1 MTKDTYSNL
10 KPITAVT
17 PAAVGTTGIA
27 GGKLSAT
34 LDRKGYG
41 AVTFVAMRGVSAAA
55 TDTINFVVYEADATD
70 ATFTSVADAD
80 LIGTE
85 LGARMLGST
94 ASISKLGYKGN
105 KRYLKI
111 RAYGLGTATSV
122 VSVSAQM
129 RPIHLPAA

>member
-1 MTKDTYSNL
+1 MSKDSYSNL

-27 GGKLSAT
+27 GGKLSAAI
-34 LDRKGYG
+34 DRKGYG
-41 AVTFVAMRGVSAAA
+41 AVTFINMRGVSAAA
-55 TDTINFVVYEADATD
+55 TDTINHVLYEADATD
-70 ATFTSVADAD
+70 ATFTSVADVD

-111 RAYGLGTATSV
+111 RLYGLGTATSI
-122 VSVSAQM
+122 VSSAAVL